1 MSVQRAWAGIGVGS
15 AIGAFLWVHTRNQE
29 RDQLQR
35 LISEDPKLKILQ
47 GAATFIA
54 VPEDLQLLVDGKIS
68 EYVDTKIKYTNTL
81 SAEEAYKEVDENIA
95 DVIGE
100 IPQDIMGKL
109 FTLLGLSPETQ
120 SKFNQILDFIAGDRR
135 PGAIL

>member
-1 MSVQRAWAGIGVGS
+1 M
-15 AIGAFLWVHTRNQE
+15 LC
-29 RDQLQR
+29 
-35 LISEDPKLKILQ
+35 PKIFNYWSTEK
-47 GAATFIA
+47 F
-54 VPEDLQLLVDGKIS
+54 P

-120 SKFNQILDFIAGDRR
+120 SKFNQILDFLAGDRR
-135 PGAIL
+135 SGAIL